1 MTIGG
6 RRMKTATSRWYS
18 KSTLAHWK
26 AVTVTKTLLSFQ
38 TVWLQLALVSSCCV
52 LLYYLWLS
60 LIIYVYQ
67 VFRSYFVISFGCFKY
82 GKSFPRLWV
91 GVAIDIDQNTN
102 VDQEGFISKKQ
113 QICRRQGQ
121 PRSRKWISFWH
132 ALKTRLIHSIFG
144 KWRFLAAITYSKPLR
159 QISSLFKWMVFW
171 LLIKWPLRI

>member
-1 MTIGG
+1 MRMTIGG

-26 AVTVTKTLLSFQ
+26 AVTVTKNLMSFQ
-38 TVWLQLALVSSCCV
+38 TMWLQLALVSSCCV
-52 LLYYLWLS
+52 LLYYLWLF

-91 GVAIDIDQNTN
+91 GLAIDIDQSTMLIRK
-102 VDQEGFISKKQ
+102 VSSQKKH
-113 QICRRQGQ
+113 QICRRQGP

-159 QISSLFKWMVFW
+159 LSSARFLNGCFFGC
-171 LLIKWPLRI
+171 